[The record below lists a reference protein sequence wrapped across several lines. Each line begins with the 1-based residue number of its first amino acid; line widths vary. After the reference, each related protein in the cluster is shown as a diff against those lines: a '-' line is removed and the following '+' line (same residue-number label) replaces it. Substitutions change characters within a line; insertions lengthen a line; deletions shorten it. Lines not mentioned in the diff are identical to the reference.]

1 MAKFVSISKEGDN
14 KYFQEQKNKEWSKE
28 MQKDEVQRAQV
39 EGTAVVKGSDVLF
52 LRAEMKIPRDWIQR
66 DFVMARM
73 DMEETHIGQS
83 QPSKKNR
90 IQENLLRVR
99 EGVEVEGWSE
109 GENFMMLE
117 TAGKGNNTEL
127 KENC

>member
-1 MAKFVSISKEGDN
+1 
-14 KYFQEQKNKEWSKE
+14 
-28 MQKDEVQRAQV
+28 
-39 EGTAVVKGSDVLF
+39 
-52 LRAEMKIPRDWIQR
+52 
-66 DFVMARM
+66 MARM

-90 IQENLLRVR
+90 IQENLLRER